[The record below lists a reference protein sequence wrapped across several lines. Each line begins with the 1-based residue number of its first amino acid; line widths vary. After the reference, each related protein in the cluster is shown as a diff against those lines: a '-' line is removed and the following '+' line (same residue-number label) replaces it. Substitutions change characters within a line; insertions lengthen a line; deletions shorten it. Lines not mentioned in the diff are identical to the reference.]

1 MTLMANSIPYMGTK
15 RDIAPK
21 VADVICAAQSGIVL
35 DAFSGMCAI
44 GQSVGTRRP
53 VWNNDI
59 QTFPSHVAGALFTS
73 ELTAP
78 SQEKVIGAISGFYQ
92 ENIQELSRRF
102 SRRLNEENEYLAIGN
117 LTTAA
122 AYYKSAEHIG
132 NSQTLSAIR
141 EQLSEQPQLF
151 PYCLFTIT
159 FSDGYFGFS
168 QSIEIDS
175 IRYAIA
181 QGEINNLLSSDEA
194 RWLLIALCHT
204 ISKIATTTGHFAQYL
219 NVNENNLRG
228 YLTKRR
234 RSVWQVWLDCFAEL
248 KPIGSPKWRKS
259 NKVFNMDS
267 LSLLQ
272 RLSMS
277 EQKPSVIYADPPY
290 TNDQYSR
297 YYHVW
302 ETLVKYDYPKSLGK
316 GRYREDRF
324 ISPFS
329 TKTSVKWAFGELIS
343 RTRTLGAD
351 LILSYP
357 SEGLLQKTGTDPF
370 ELLREKYRKV
380 DLAHRCDHQ
389 HSTMGA
395 SKGAAKNGVVELVYW
410 ARA

>member
-1 MTLMANSIPYMGTK
+1 MGTK
-15 RDIAPK
+15 RDIAPM
-21 VADVICAAQSGIVL
+21 VADIICMAQPGIVL

-44 GQSVGTRRP
+44 GQSIGTRRS

-59 QTFPSHVAGALFTS
+59 QTFPSHVAGALFTA
-73 ELTAP
+73 ELSAP
-78 SQEKVIGAISGFYQ
+78 SQEKVISAISGLYQ
-92 ENIQELSRRF
+92 ENKDELTVQF
-102 SRRLNEENEYLAIGN
+102 SEHIEKEVRCIATNDLSAI
-117 LTTAA
+117 TE
-122 AYYKSAEHIG
+122 YYKSAKHIG
-132 NSQTLSAIR
+132 NSQTLSDIR
-141 EQLSEQPQLF
+141 QQLAEQPQLF

-159 FSDGYFGFS
+159 FSDGYFGFA

-181 QGEINNLLSSDEA
+181 QCETRKFLSADEV
-194 RWLLIALCHT
+194 RWLLIALCHA
-204 ISKIATTTGHFAQYL
+204 ISKVATTTGHFAQYL

-228 YLTKRR
+228 YLNKRR
-234 RSVWQVWLDCFAEL
+234 RSVWLVWLDCLSEL
-248 KPIGSPKWRKS
+248 KPIGSPKWRAR

-272 RLSMS
+272 RLSMT
-277 EQKPSVIYADPPY
+277 KNPPSVIYADPPY

-297 YYHVW
+297 YYHIW
-302 ETLVKYDYPKSLGK
+302 ETLVKYDYPKAIGK

-329 TKTSVKWAFGELIS
+329 TRTSVTWAFGELIN
-343 RTRTLGAD
+343 RTKALGAD

-357 SEGLLQKTGTDPF
+357 SEGLLQKTGADLF
-370 ELLREKYRKV
+370 ALLRKQYRKV
-380 DLAHRCDHQ
+380 DLEYKCNHQ

>member
-1 MTLMANSIPYMGTK
+1 MGTK
-15 RDIAPK
+15 REIAPH
-21 VADVICAAQSGIVL
+21 VADIICEARSGIVL

-59 QTFPSHVAGALFTS
+59 QTFPSHVASALFTS
-73 ELTAP
+73 KLAVP
-78 SQEKVIGAISGFYQ
+78 PQEKVIGAVSGFYQ
-92 ENIQELSRRF
+92 TNKDELKTRF
-102 SRRLNEENEYLAIGN
+102 SKRLEDEDRCIATNDLSVLNE
-117 LTTAA
+117 
-122 AYYKSAEHIG
+122 YYKSAEHIG
-132 NSQTLSAIR
+132 ISPTLGAIR
-141 EQLSEQPQLF
+141 QQLFEQPQLF

-175 IRYAIA
+175 IRYAIT
-181 QGEINNLLSSDEA
+181 QCEINKALSPDET

-204 ISKIATTTGHFAQYL
+204 ISKISTTTGHFAQYM
-219 NVNENNLRG
+219 NVNENNLKG
-228 YLTKRR
+228 YLSKRR
-234 RSVWQVWLDCFAEL
+234 RSVWLVWLDCLSEL
-248 KPIGSPKWRKS
+248 KPIGSSKWRTK

-272 RLSMS
+272 RLSMA

-302 ETLVKYDYPKSLGK
+302 ETLVKYDYPKALGK

-324 ISPFS
+324 LSPFS
-329 TKTSVKWAFGELIS
+329 TKTSVKWAFGELIN
-343 RTRTLGAD
+343 RTRALGAD

-357 SEGLLQKTGTDPF
+357 SEGLLQKSDTDLF
-370 ELLREKYRKV
+370 TMLREYYPKV
-380 DLAHRCDHQ
+380 DLAYKCNHQ

>member
-1 MTLMANSIPYMGTK
+1 MGTK
-15 RDIAPK
+15 RDLAPK
-21 VADVICAAQSGIVL
+21 VADIICAAQSGIVL

-44 GQSVGTRRP
+44 GQSVGSRRP

-59 QTFPSHVAGALFTS
+59 QTFPSRVASAMFTS
-73 ELTAP
+73 KLSAP
-78 SQEKVIGAISGFYQ
+78 SREKAIGVISGFYQ
-92 ENIQELSRRF
+92 DNKNELVTRF
-102 SRRLNEENEYLAIGN
+102 SARLEAEDKSLATN
-117 LTTAA
+117 DFAA
-122 AYYKSAEHIG
+122 VSKYYKTAEHIG
-132 NSQTLSAIR
+132 NSQSLSNIR
-141 EQLSEQPQLF
+141 QQLSDQPLQF

-159 FSDGYFGFS
+159 FSDGYFGFF

-181 QGEINNLLSSDEA
+181 QGEINQLLSSDEA

-204 ISKIATTTGHFAQYL
+204 ISKVATTTGHFAQYL
-219 NVNENNLRG
+219 NVNENNLKC

-234 RSVWQVWLDCFAEL
+234 RSVWSVWLDCFSEL
-248 KPIGSPKWRKS
+248 KPIGSLQWRAK

-302 ETLVKYDYPKSLGK
+302 ETLVKYDYPNALGK

-329 TKTSVKWAFGELIS
+329 TKTSVKWAFGELIN
-343 RTRTLGAD
+343 RTRALGAD

-357 SEGLLQKTGTDPF
+357 SEGLLQKTGTDLF
-370 ELLREKYRKV
+370 ALLREHYPKV
-380 DLAHRCDHQ
+380 DLAYKCDHL